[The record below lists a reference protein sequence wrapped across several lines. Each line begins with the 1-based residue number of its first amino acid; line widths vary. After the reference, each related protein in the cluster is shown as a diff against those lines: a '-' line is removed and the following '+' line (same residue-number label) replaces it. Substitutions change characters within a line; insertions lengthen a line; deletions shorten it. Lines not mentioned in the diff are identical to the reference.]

1 MHLCGERGEGEGGG
15 QSSYSLGNTPLKIN
29 MAGNR
34 RCGTFW
40 ELAKDMEPKKYWN
53 YFDVTQWF
61 DFWYKHN
68 QFYKGDPHQPQDS
81 SF

>member
-1 MHLCGERGEGEGGG
+1 
-15 QSSYSLGNTPLKIN
+15 

-40 ELAKDMEPKKYWN
+40 EITKEMEPKKYWN

-81 SF
+81 SFQ